1 MSLVTMFG
9 VSRVPNTLHWM
20 GSQQPRVLDGGRS
33 VVNLLSLVFFAAYCQ
48 WHNIILAE
56 WLHFTDIRAESTL
69 LFSDF
74 WWFVQIRANQYP
86 LMSVVPSLAGHGSG
100 RCRDA
105 RWLHYRGRGGYCGHQ
120 ASSDNTFLITMAA
133 HICIYYLIIPSQYG
147 INKWQVT
154 AINIGTGIKYC
165 YTVMAL
171 FPFKIRTMKTWSWLL
186 IHILFQQCS
195 GRVLFIFMS
204 LANVDSRREIVMVY
218 GWDWIYYD
226 VCHDIISLYSP
237 HSPHN

>member
-105 RWLHYRGRGGYCGHQ
+105 RWLHYRGRGGYCGHWP
-120 ASSDNTFLITMAA
+120 ALTIHFSSQWPHTFAFITSSSRHNTALT
-133 HICIYYLIIPSQYG
+133 SD
-147 INKWQVT
+147 KWQPSILEQVS
-154 AINIGTGIKYC
+154 NIVIQ
-165 YTVMAL
+165 L
-171 FPFKIRTMKTWSWLL
+171 WPFFL
-186 IHILFQQCS
+186 
-195 GRVLFIFMS
+195 
-204 LANVDSRREIVMVY
+204 SRYELWRL
-218 GWDWIYYD
+218 DLD
-226 VCHDIISLYSP
+226 C
-237 HSPHN
+237 